1 MSSLALIYT
10 YLSTP
15 DLTGVADRV
24 FPHYLPYAER
34 QPYADDQVAIS
45 YEVTG
50 RNPVEDKYRPA
61 GVDILRLQVNC
72 YGRYLEKCEAALD
85 ELRAYLD
92 MRAHEVIKN
101 GAILPDNQDLNKVS
115 WPGTS
120 SPALSYQLSNVA
132 IEGDQHIQRIR
143 WKDTRSLYDDQARL
157 AGRQDEYELR
167 IINR

>member
-1 MSSLALIYT
+1 MSALALIYT

-72 YGRYLEKCEAALD
+72 YGRYLEKCETALD

-92 MRAHEVIKN
+92 MRAHETVEA
-101 GAILPDNQDLNKVS
+101 AIANKEITVHKAS
-115 WPGTS
+115 WAGTS
-120 SPALSYQLSNVA
+120 SPALSLTSTL
-132 IEGDQHIQRIR
+132 DQVKEVFHIQRIR